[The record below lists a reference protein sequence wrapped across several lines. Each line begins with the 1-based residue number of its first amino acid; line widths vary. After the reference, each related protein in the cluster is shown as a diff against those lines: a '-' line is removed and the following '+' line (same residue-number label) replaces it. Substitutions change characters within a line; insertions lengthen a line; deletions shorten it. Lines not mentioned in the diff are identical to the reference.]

1 MDNSPSAQKVL
12 ESVTTGEGMGN
23 LLTNASLAAVLTKL
37 MSGADDSSKDKLAK
51 LLEEAKAL
59 GIDGLRS

>member
-1 MDNSPSAQKVL
+1 ML
-12 ESVTTGEGMGN
+12 ESVTGEGMGN